1 MAVDN
6 LYHDLPVDR
15 KPPSTTDTEIAT
27 TEPKMMQKTNK
38 VANNPAKHE
47 TVANTVQTPENP
59 RENIFNLV
67 PLNGEKFCDDE
78 KLFKNVVPLNGEEF
92 RKYEKFDNFILLN
105 GKEFQKY
112 LKLVNL
118 MKIFSILSR

>member
-1 MAVDN
+1 MALAMAVDN

-15 KPPSTTDTEIAT
+15 KPPSTMDTEIAT

-38 VANNPAKHE
+38 VANNPAKHD

-59 RENIFNLV
+59 CENIFNLV

-78 KLFKNVVPLNGEEF
+78 KFSMLSHLMEKNFENM
-92 RKYEKFDNFILLN
+92 K
-105 GKEFQKY
+105 
-112 LKLVNL
+112 NL
-118 MKIFSILSR
+118 TISSC